1 MEKEMSDINN
11 LFEEDAGALTVKNED
26 LSSVGALAKRAKE
39 LEKEIEDIETI
50 LKERK
55 DQQRKLME
63 ESIPAMLQEL
73 GMSKFTMTDG
83 SEIIVKPFY
92 SASIPEEKR
101 AQAYEW
107 LREHGYDDIIKN
119 TVSVRFGRNE
129 DRLCETLLNQ
139 LREQNYPVEQAQKIE
154 PQTLKAWV
162 REQVERG
169 SELPNELFGVY
180 VGQRASI
187 KSA

>member
-1 MEKEMSDINN
+1 MSNINA
-11 LFEEDAGALTVKNED
+11 LFEEDAGALTIKNED

-39 LEKEIEDIETI
+39 LEKEIEEIDTV
-50 LKERK
+50 LSERK
-55 DQQRKLME
+55 SQLRKLLE

-73 GMSKFTMTDG
+73 GMSKFTMADG

-92 SASIPEEKR
+92 NASIPEEKR
-101 AQAYEW
+101 GQAFEW
-107 LREHGYDDIIKN
+107 LREHGFDDIIKN

-129 DRLCETLLNQ
+129 DQLCETLLNQ

-169 SELPNELFGVY
+169 NEFPTELFGVY
-180 VGQRASI
+180 VGQKASI

>member
-1 MEKEMSDINN
+1 MSNINEV
-11 LFEEDAGALTVKNED
+11 FEQDAGALQVKNED

-39 LEKEIEDIETI
+39 LEKEIEDIESI

-55 DQQRKLME
+55 EQQRKMLAE
-63 ESIPAMLQEL
+63 TIPAMLH
-73 GMSKFTMTDG
+73 MTDG
-83 SEIIVKPFY
+83 SEIVVKPFY
-92 SASIPEEKR
+92 NASIKEDNR

-119 TVSVRFGRNE
+119 TVSVRFGRGE
-129 DRLCETLLNQ
+129 DQLCESLLNQ

-169 SELPNELFGVY
+169 SEFPTELFGVY

>member
-1 MEKEMSDINN
+1 MSNFNDI
-11 LFEEDAGALTVKNED
+11 FEQDADALQVKNED
-26 LSSVGALAKRAKE
+26 LSSVGALAKRAKQ
-39 LEKEIEDIETI
+39 LEKEIEDLETTV
-50 LKERK
+50 KERK
-55 DQQRKLME
+55 EQQRKLLE
-63 ESIPAMLQEL
+63 ETIPAMLQEL
-73 GMSKFTMTDG
+73 GLAKFSMTDG
-83 SEIIVKPFY
+83 SEITVKPFY
-92 SASIPEEKR
+92 SASIKEENR

-119 TVSVRFGRNE
+119 TVSVRFGRGE
-129 DRLCETLLNQ
+129 DQLCDTLLNQ

-169 SELPNELFGVY
+169 SEFPTELFGVY
-180 VGQRASI
+180 VGQKATI

>member
-1 MEKEMSDINN
+1 M
-11 LFEEDAGALTVKNED
+11 FEPDAGALQVKNED

-39 LEKEIEDIETI
+39 LEKEIEEIETT
-50 LKERK
+50 LNERK
-55 DQQRKLME
+55 SQYRKLLE
-63 ESIPAMLQEL
+63 ETIPAMLQEL
-73 GMSKFTMTDG
+73 GLSKFSMTDG
-83 SEIIVKPFY
+83 SEIVVKPFY
-92 SASIPEEKR
+92 SASIPEGKR

-129 DRLCETLLNQ
+129 DQLCETLLNQ
-139 LREQNYPVEQAQKIE
+139 LRGQNYPVEQTQKIE

-169 SELPNELFGVY
+169 SEFPTELFGVY
-180 VGQRASI
+180 VGQKATI